1 MSVVALDRPVEG
13 GGPPELSSSRRNVA
27 FALVASGMLLAALDG
42 TIVATALPTI
52 VGELGGADHLSWVVT
67 AYMLTQTVAT
77 ALGGKLGDLFGR
89 KTVFI
94 VAIVIFV
101 GGSALAGA
109 STSMAWLIASR
120 AIQGLGGGGLTVTA
134 TAMIADIVP
143 IRERG
148 KYQGAMGA
156 VFGVATVLGP
166 FLGGLFTDHL
176 TWRWVFYVNVPIAA
190 VVLVFAVRVLPT
202 VKAQARPVI
211 DYLGIAAIS
220 AASTMLI
227 LATTW
232 GGTQYAWGSV
242 TIVGLFAGGA
252 AALVLF
258 VVIEWRAASP
268 LIPLRL
274 FRRNVFALSCVL
286 SFVVGFALMGTM
298 TYLPTYLQFCLGVSA
313 TESGIRMFPMVLGLL
328 VASVFAGS
336 VVGRTGKYKPFP
348 IIGGG
353 VMAVGS
359 WLLSR
364 LDETST
370 VLGTSVAMVVLGV
383 GIGLAMQILVLIVQN
398 TVDYADL
405 GVATSAVSFFR
416 TMGSTFGAAVMG
428 TVYSS
433 AVAENLPPALAAAG
447 VPASATSTPSA
458 LAQLSATQQS
468 VIRHAFALS
477 FQTVFLTA
485 VPLAVL
491 AMVLACFLHQRPLR
505 GLVSPDAGDVGR
517 GFGMPDSRTSA
528 DQLEAQLVTVVRRRR
543 DDGIFRRV
551 LRLDQTPE
559 AGIARVWAVAEVA
572 VHRLR
577 HGTNVTP
584 PDIARQHR
592 LPVAVI
598 RPALASALERGLIAG
613 SDDGLTLTPAGQTAF
628 LRLAAT
634 VRIGLVN
641 EIEDEYHCALT
652 SAEREEVGRIAWNV
666 VVHGQLLGPY
676 VGRHRH
682 GDDFAITDTPEPT

>member
-1 MSVVALDRPVEG
+1 MSAVTLDRPARGV
-13 GGPPELSSSRRNVA
+13 GPPELSVRRRNVA
-27 FALVASGMLLAALDG
+27 FAVVASGMLLAALDG

-94 VAIVIFV
+94 VAIIIFV

-120 AIQGLGGGGLTVTA
+120 AVQGLGGGGLTVTA

-166 FLGGLFTDHL
+166 FLGGFITDHL
-176 TWRWVFYVNVPIAA
+176 SWRWVFYVNVPIAA
-190 VVLVFAVRVLPT
+190 VVLVAAVRVLPT

-232 GGTQYAWGSV
+232 GGTQYAWGSL
-242 TIVGLFAGGA
+242 TILGLFVGGA
-252 AALVLF
+252 VALVAF
-258 VVIEWRAASP
+258 VFIESRAASP

-274 FRRNVFALSCVL
+274 FRGNVFTLSCIL

-313 TESGIRMFPMVLGLL
+313 TESGIRTFPMVLGLL

-336 VVGRTGKYKPFP
+336 VVGRTGRYKLFP

-359 WLLSR
+359 WMLSR
-364 LDETST
+364 LDEHST

-428 TVYSS
+428 SVYTS
-433 AVAENLPPALAAAG
+433 ALTEHLPPALATAG
-447 VPASATSTPSA
+447 VPATATATPSA
-458 LAQLSATQQS
+458 LDQLSETQQD

-485 VPLAVL
+485 VPLALL
-491 AMVLACFLHQRPLR
+491 AMVLACFLRQQPLR

-528 DQLEAQLVTVVRRRR
+528 GQLEAQLVAVVRQRR

-551 LRLDQTPE
+551 FRLDDTPE
-559 AGIARVWAVAEVA
+559 STIARIWAVAEVA

-577 HGTNVTP
+577 HNTDVTP

-598 RPALASALERGLIAG
+598 RPALTSALDRGLIAG
-613 SDDGLTLTPAGQTAF
+613 SDDGLSLTPAGQTAF

-634 VRIGLVN
+634 VRTGLVN
-641 EIEDEYHCALT
+641 EIEDQYDRDLT
-652 SAEREEVGRIAWNV
+652 PAEREEVGRIAWDV
-666 VVHGQLLGPY
+666 VVHGQLLGTY
-676 VGRHRH
+676 TGRHRH
-682 GDDFAITDTPEPT
+682 SDQFAVTGSP